1 MARNRRTP
9 KTDGKVPGV
18 RGKKA
23 PPRAQNLGAPSEAIG
38 IHETPARQPKPGRKM
53 ANVLPKY
60 LHREIARVHRLAQ
73 AAGLFMEDRDLLHC
87 SHCGLL
93 EDVGCY
99 GLLMTYF
106 SGKPP
111 VDSGLRFTKYKRGR
125 HICPNC
131 GAVPERETDS
141 SSSCSSGLAEA

>member
-1 MARNRRTP
+1 M
-9 KTDGKVPGV
+9 G
-18 RGKKA
+18 A
-23 PPRAQNLGAPSEAIG
+23 PPEAIAT
-38 IHETPARQPKPGRKM
+38 HETPTRQPKSGPKI
-53 ANVLPKY
+53 ANVLPQY

-87 SHCGLL
+87 SHCGLF

-111 VDSGLRFTKYKRGR
+111 VDSGLRFTKDKRGR

-131 GAVPERETDS
+131 GAVAGMEKEGRATT
-141 SSSCSSGLAEA
+141 

>member
-9 KTDGKVPGV
+9 ETDGKVHGV
-18 RGKKA
+18 REMKTR
-23 PPRAQNLGAPSEAIG
+23 PRTRIMGAPAEAIG
-38 IHETPARQPKPGRKM
+38 IQETPARQPKSGPKI
-53 ANVLPKY
+53 ADVLPKSR
-60 LHREIARVHRLAQ
+60 HREIARVHRLAQ

-93 EDVGCY
+93 EDVGCC

-106 SGKPP
+106 SGKPL

-131 GAVPERETDS
+131 GAVAGMEKEGRATT
-141 SSSCSSGLAEA
+141 

>member
-9 KTDGKVPGV
+9 ETGVKVHAVRNMKTCPQTHNFG
-18 RGKKA
+18 A
-23 PPRAQNLGAPSEAIG
+23 PPEAIAT
-38 IHETPARQPKPGRKM
+38 HETPARQPKTGPKII
-53 ANVLPKY
+53 NVLPKH

-93 EDVGCY
+93 EDVGRY
-99 GLLMTYF
+99 GLLTTHF
-106 SGKPP
+106 SGKSPG
-111 VDSGLRFTKYKRGR
+111 DSGLRFTKDKRGR

-131 GAVPERETDS
+131 GAVARTEKKKRMTT
-141 SSSCSSGLAEA
+141 

>member
-1 MARNRRTP
+1 MASSRGTP
-9 KTDGKVPGV
+9 ETDGKVPGV

-23 PPRAQNLGAPSEAIG
+23 SPRAQSLGAPAEAIG
-38 IHETPARQPKPGRKM
+38 IHKTPARSPKSGPKI
-53 ANVLPKY
+53 AYVLPKR

-73 AAGLFMEDRDLLHC
+73 AAGLFMEDRHLLHC

-106 SGKPP
+106 SGKSPG
-111 VDSGLRFTKYKRGR
+111 DSGLRFTKDQRGR
-125 HICPNC
+125 YLCPNC
-131 GAVPERETDS
+131 GAVAGMEKEGRTTT
-141 SSSCSSGLAEA
+141 

>member
-1 MARNRRTP
+1 MA
-9 KTDGKVPGV
+9 GKKPTLETGGKAHGV

-23 PPRAQNLGAPSEAIG
+23 LPRTQNLGAPAGAMGSSHGTPVRKPKSRQEIG
-38 IHETPARQPKPGRKM
+38 T
-53 ANVLPKY
+53 VLPKS

-73 AAGLFMEDRDLLHC
+73 AAGLFMEDRDLLQC
-87 SHCGLL
+87 ARCGLL

-111 VDSGLRFTKYKRGR
+111 VDSGLRFRKDKRGR
-125 HICPNC
+125 YICPNC
-131 GAVPERETDS
+131 GAVARTEKERGSPT
-141 SSSCSSGLAEA
+141 

>member
-1 MARNRRTP
+1 MGTP
-9 KTDGKVPGV
+9 
-18 RGKKA
+18 A
-23 PPRAQNLGAPSEAIG
+23 EAIG
-38 IHETPARQPKPGRKM
+38 IQETPARQPKSGPKI
-53 ANVLPKY
+53 ADVLPKS
-60 LHREIARVHRLAQ
+60 LHREIARVQRLAQ

-111 VDSGLRFTKYKRGR
+111 VDSGLRFTKDKRGR
-125 HICPNC
+125 YICPNC
-131 GAVPERETDS
+131 GAVARTEKKKRMTT
-141 SSSCSSGLAEA
+141 

>member
-1 MARNRRTP
+1 MASNKRTP
-9 KTDGKVPGV
+9 GTGGKGQGV
-18 RGKKA
+18 RGKK
-23 PPRAQNLGAPSEAIG
+23 PLPRTQNLDAPAGAIG
-38 IHETPARQPKPGRKM
+38 RAHETQVRKLKSRPKIGT
-53 ANVLPKY
+53 VLPKY

-73 AAGLFMEDRDLLHC
+73 AAGLFMEDRDLLLC

-106 SGKPP
+106 SGKSPG
-111 VDSGLRFTKYKRGR
+111 DSGLRFTKDKRGR

-131 GAVPERETDS
+131 GAVARTEKKKRMTT
-141 SSSCSSGLAEA
+141 